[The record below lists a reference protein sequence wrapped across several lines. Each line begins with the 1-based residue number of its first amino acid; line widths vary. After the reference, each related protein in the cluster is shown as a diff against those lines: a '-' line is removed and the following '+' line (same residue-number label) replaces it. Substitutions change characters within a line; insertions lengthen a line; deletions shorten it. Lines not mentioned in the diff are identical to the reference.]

1 MVVVKFFEHKV
12 LITLVGWAVF
22 LANPLALLG
31 LPLFVLYINRFQI
44 APEERVMASLFGAD
58 YAAYK
63 ERVRRWI

>member
-1 MVVVKFFEHKV
+1 MPVICERFAVVYRGAVKFLEHKV
-12 LITLVGWAVF
+12 
-22 LANPLALLG
+22 PP
-31 LPLFVLYINRFQI
+31 PLFVLYINRFQI